1 MDARLVLMDSTMPR
15 RSEPVHEDKTMS
27 AMVCDYVDSRE
38 RFLAGVLE
46 LLCQQLELTPT
57 QYDDATA
64 KYEAVGHWLNDG
76 HLLARLGPE
85 VFAQGSIRLG
95 TTVRPLGR
103 DEFDVDLVCWLIGGH
118 DGLRPSLVMRLV
130 GDRLRE
136 HRVYRD
142 MLESKNRCWR
152 LNYAG
157 EFHMDITPAVANS
170 GCSNGGLVVP
180 DRELRHWSPTNPR
193 GYAQWFDAQAKV
205 QPVIEHG
212 LREKVRA
219 GVEPLPD
226 QIPFKNI
233 LVRAVQLFK
242 RHRDVW
248 FQDRDQEVAPISI
261 IVTTLAARAYVQAV
275 DSRVYGSEFELL
287 LEVIHG
293 LPRHVQTRSI
303 EGRRQF
309 FVGNPTT
316 DGENFAEKWNQHPER
331 AEAFFAWNRAA
342 LDDFRRLSE
351 TSGADAMRKFLA
363 GRFGDRESRRV
374 MQSVANAVTAA
385 RESGHLRVAAG
396 VGLTT
401 GTLGVGVRAHTFY
414 GEQG

>member
-1 MDARLVLMDSTMPR
+1 MN
-15 RSEPVHEDKTMS
+15 
-27 AMVCDYVDSRE
+27 AMVDDYPISRK
-38 RFLAGVLE
+38 RYLAGVLE
-46 LLCQQLELTPT
+46 LLCRQLELTPA
-57 QYDDATA
+57 QYEDATA
-64 KYEAVGHWLNDG
+64 KYGAVGRWLNDG
-76 HLLARLGPE
+76 LLLARLDPE

-103 DEFDVDLVCWLIGGH
+103 DEFDVDLVCWLVGGH
-118 DGLRPSLVMRLV
+118 DGFEPSLVMRLV

-136 HRVYRD
+136 HRTYRD
-142 MLESKNRCWR
+142 MLEPKNRCWR

-170 GCSNGGLVVP
+170 SCSNGGLVVP

-193 GYAQWFDAQAKV
+193 GYADWFDRQAAV
-205 QPVIEHG
+205 QPVIEKG
-212 LREKVRA
+212 LREGVRA

-226 QIPFKNI
+226 QIPFKNV

-248 FQDRDQEVAPISI
+248 FQGRDSGTAPISI
-261 IVTTLAARAYVQAV
+261 IVTTLAARTYVRAVASRAY
-275 DSRVYGSEFELL
+275 RSEFDLL

-293 LPRHVQTRSI
+293 MPRQVEIRNI
-303 EGRRQF
+303 GGRRQY
-309 FVGNPTT
+309 FVCNPTT

-331 AEAFFAWNRAA
+331 ADAFFAWSRAA

-351 TSGADAMRKFLA
+351 TSGMEAIREHLA
-363 GRFGDRESRRV
+363 GRFGERESGRA
-374 MQSVANAVTAA
+374 MQSVASAVTAA

-414 GEQG
+414 GGQG